1 MAIKQTSRYCRT
13 CGKPTLHQKEI
24 FSGAWGCLLTLLTG
38 GLFLIVWILADVL
51 GILRPYK
58 CQVCGQAHRT
68 VFGTIIGVIFLAV
81 LLIVLIVL
89 LAGLSAS
96 CTGK

>member
-13 CGKPTLHQKEI
+13 CARPTLHQKEI

-51 GILRPYK
+51 GVLRPYK
-58 CQVCGQAHRT
+58 CQACGRAFRT
-68 VFGTIIGVIFLAV
+68 VFGTVVGVILLAA
-81 LLIVLIVL
+81 LAIVLIVL
-89 LAGLSAS
+89 LAG
-96 CTGK
+96 GIG